1 MTGYVTLYLHTGFNS
16 VDIPASPSILE
27 GYAAKLIYPT
37 MYFERMDV
45 DLKSIDIQ
53 AKYED
58 VRDCDYLKLSVQ
70 SQEQGGG
77 SQDFFYRCV
86 PHAMAKGV
94 VRMSLELDG
103 LLTLGGA
110 ENLTYTSGWQERGHI
125 SKAEDTLFGNIVA
138 ESWVPSQEL
147 ETVNNYAVKPTL
159 TRDQI
164 GIKPAE
170 GETGTYY
177 PLTEDLTVV
186 VSNTDIH
193 EMGTKPALTAD
204 VIEGIVAGETEPAM
218 YFPAIPMVS
227 NADATKFRIYDYTDQ
242 QTPVREFQ
250 LPNTAAFYRGGS
262 TMFSADAENTR
273 KGVSNLYSAG
283 QLSLQASYQIPREYV
298 SRVNIS
304 ATKSGVI
311 TDITGFENDLL
322 MSTHPY
328 EYSVPGYTVKN
339 KKCYATYRTYT
350 IASLA
355 SGDINVK
362 KASELYKSGDT
373 APSIEI
379 WSDPCS
385 TGKPYCRFKY
395 IKGNPILWQDVV
407 RGLQWQNSQIVIE
420 GASGSVWNSMNTAF
434 ANAQTERGLS
444 RQLFEKGIALTDR
457 GLTAGNLSLQQGM
470 LQDNLLMG
478 AGRAIGKVGEAFGT
492 TVEAGTSGVNVTQN
506 FNVGEAVGAVMEF
519 MGQESLAQKQSA
531 TLINETKRLE
541 LQGRADNARYEFAK
555 ADAAMAINKNGI
567 DLLKNNSVVAP
578 SVSFTPE
585 QNLGMYGY
593 NYFVVYET
601 RKSNEDLKSEDMYYQ
616 RYGYNGLHRPLTAQ
630 CFKVR
635 DHYCYVQA
643 FDINLKS
650 PYNYG
655 MRVNAV
661 AIAQLNNGV
670 RVWRDGLPDEAK
682 YETN

>member
-1 MTGYVTLYLHTGFNS
+1 MIGTITLYMNTGFNS
-16 VDIPASPSILE
+16 VDIPADPSVLE
-27 GYAAKLIYPT
+27 NASKISYPYN
-37 MYFERMDV
+37 YFERMDV
-45 DLKSIDIQ
+45 DLTYIDLQ
-53 AKYED
+53 AQYVD
-58 VRDCDYLKLSVQ
+58 VRNCDYLKFTVDRSDR
-70 SQEQGGG
+70 GGTVEN
-77 SQDFFYRCV
+77 FYYRCI
-86 PHAMAKGV
+86 PQAIAKGV
-94 VRMSLELDG
+94 TRLNLQLDG

-110 ENLTYTSGWQERGHI
+110 VNLTYTSGWQERGHI
-125 SKAEDTLFGNIVA
+125 AKADDTLFGNIVS

-147 ETVNNYAVKPTL
+147 ETVNNYAVKPSL
-159 TRDQI
+159 SQEQI
-164 GIKPAE
+164 GIKPSE
-170 GETGTYY
+170 GQAGTYY

-186 VSNTDIH
+186 VSNTDVH

-204 VIEGIVAGETEPAM
+204 VIEGIAAGDTEPSM
-218 YFPAIPMVS
+218 YFPSIPMVQ
-227 NADATKFRIYDYTDQ
+227 NADATKFRIYDYTDSQ
-242 QTPVREFQ
+242 NPVREFQ

-273 KGVSNLYSAG
+273 KGMSNLYSAG

-298 SRVNIS
+298 SKVNIS
-304 ATKSGVI
+304 ATKAGVI

-328 EYSVPGYTVKN
+328 EYSIPGYTVKN
-339 KKCYATYRTYT
+339 KKCFATYRTYT

-355 SGDINVK
+355 SGDMIIK

-434 ANAQTERGLS
+434 SNQQIERNLARSNIEAASQQMSLESQANVLKYQARDKGVGYLKKGVDMILEAPAKVIAPAVAGDWGTAISNTFGYAKEATAAEADYAQFSDKL
-444 RQLFEKGIALTDR
+444 RQLQ
-457 GLTAGNLSLQQGM
+457 LQEGSVSSS
-470 LQDNLLMG
+470 
-478 AGRAIGKVGEAFGT
+478 K
-492 TVEAGTSGVNVTQN
+492 N
-506 FNVGEAVGAVMEF
+506 FNA
-519 MGQESLAQKQSA
+519 L
-531 TLINETKRLE
+531 
-541 LQGRADNARYEFAK
+541 
-555 ADAAMAINKNGI
+555 DAEQALNKNGLE
-567 DLLKNNSVVAP
+567 LLKNNSVVAP

-601 RKSNEDLKSEDMYYQ
+601 RKSDTDLISEDMYYQ

-630 CFKVR
+630 CFKER
-635 DHYCYVQA
+635 AHYNFVQA
-643 FDINLKS
+643 FDINLKG
-650 PYNYG
+650 YQDLNFG
-655 MRVNAV
+655 MRVNAT
-661 AIAQLNNGV
+661 AIAQLNSGV
-670 RVWRDGLPDEAK
+670 RVWRELPNLAA